1 MQTDPILEKNL
12 ESLIKTQTT
21 LKQPSPAQQAA
32 LLSLLKQETAAFA
45 QQAIFP
51 ITALVILTGVIFLGL
66 GAIGYVVT
74 VQSTVSAEPLNFL
87 FWGLGFANLLPIPF
101 FTLYIIQNRRK
112 QTHEEKTNP

>member
-45 QQAIFP
+45 QHR
-51 ITALVILTGVIFLGL
+51 ITSYNVCYTK
-66 GAIGYVVT
+66 
-74 VQSTVSAEPLNFL
+74 
-87 FWGLGFANLLPIPF
+87 LL
-101 FTLYIIQNRRK
+101 RR
-112 QTHEEKTNP
+112 